1 MASVSRSLPSRASEP
16 SITGSG
22 RRVRGVAVRRQQIL
36 KDGQFGF
43 LMVFPALVLLALIV
57 VFPAVYVLVLSLFRD
72 SRGAGIWTGL
82 GNYRTILFND
92 SKFWPYLLNSMK
104 YVVFGVGSAFVVG
117 LIVALSLNAIRKF
130 KGMARVFAL
139 WAWAV
144 PPVIASLMWKW
155 LLNDTNGA
163 INHLL
168 MALRL
173 IKNPVAWLSLPWGTM
188 FILSQVH
195 SWTTVPFIMVI
206 LLAGLQTIA
215 PELYEVAS
223 IDGAGSFHKF
233 RVITFP
239 LLKTSILTSVMLS
252 SIFAFRTFDIVF
264 TLTGGGPGETTEM
277 LVTYV
282 YNRAFVSMKL
292 GYAAALSVI
301 MVLISMI
308 MVAFFVKL
316 IPTEDIS

>member
-1 MASVSRSLPSRASEP
+1 MRAKAG
-16 SITGSG
+16 TAHQ
-22 RRVRGVAVRRQQIL
+22 VL
-36 KDGQFGF
+36 KDSHFGF
-43 LMVFPALVLLALIV
+43 LMVLPALMLLALIV
-57 VFPAVYVLVLSLFRD
+57 VFPVIYVIVLSLFRET
-72 SRGAGIWTGL
+72 GATSVWVGL
-82 GNYRTILFND
+82 GNYGRILFD
-92 SKFWPYLLNSMK
+92 DPKFWPFLKNSLE
-104 YVVFGVGSAFVVG
+104 YVLFGIGSAF
-117 LIVALSLNAIRKF
+117 LIGMLVALSLNAINRL
-130 KGMARVFAL
+130 KGLSRVMAL

-163 INHLL
+163 INSLL
-168 MALRL
+168 MHLHLMRS
-173 IKNPVAWLSLPWGTM
+173 PVPWLSLAHGTM
-188 FILSQVH
+188 LVLSQVH
-195 SWTTVPFIMVI
+195 AWTTIPFIMVI

-223 IDGAGSFHKF
+223 IDGAGGFAKF

-239 LLKTSILTSVMLS
+239 LLKPSILTSVMIS

-264 TLTGGGPGETTEM
+264 TLTRGGPGESTQM

-282 YNRAFVSMKL
+282 YDTAFVSMKL

-301 MVLISMI
+301 MVVISML

-316 IPTEDIS
+316 IPAPDANA

>member
-1 MASVSRSLPSRASEP
+1 MPWRAGEP
-16 SITGSG
+16 SPAGSG
-22 RRVRGVAVRRQQIL
+22 RRQGRGVAVRKQQIL

-43 LMVFPALVLLALIV
+43 LMVLPALVLLGLIV

-72 SRGAGIWTGL
+72 AGATGVWTGL
-82 GNYRTILFND
+82 GNYSRLLFKD
-92 SKFWPYLLNSMK
+92 TKFWPYLLNSMK

-117 LIVALSLNAIRKF
+117 LIVALSLNAIRRF
-130 KGMARVFAL
+130 KAAARVFAL

-163 INHLL
+163 INHIL
-168 MALRL
+168 MALGL
-173 IKNPVAWLSLPWGTM
+173 MKNPVAWLSLPWGTM

-206 LLAGLQTIA
+206 LLAGLQTIP

-223 IDGAGSFHKF
+223 IDGAGSLQKL
-233 RVITFP
+233 RIITFP
-239 LLKTSILTSVMLS
+239 LLRGSILTSVMLS

-282 YNRAFVSMKL
+282 YSTAFVSMKL
-292 GYAAALSVI
+292 GYAAAMSVI
-301 MVLISMI
+301 MVVISMI
-308 MVAFFVKL
+308 MVALFVKL
-316 IPTEDIS
+316 IPTKDVS

>member
-1 MASVSRSLPSRASEP
+1 M
-16 SITGSG
+16 
-22 RRVRGVAVRRQQIL
+22 RVRSVAMRREQFL
-36 KDGQFGF
+36 SDGQFGF
-43 LMVFPALVLLALIV
+43 FLVLPALVLLALIV

-72 SRGAGIWTGL
+72 QGAAGVWGGL
-82 GNYRTILFND
+82 YNYRTILFKD
-92 SKFWPYLLNSMK
+92 PKFWPYLLNSMK

-168 MALRL
+168 MAIGLV
-173 IKNPVAWLSLPWGTM
+173 KNPVAWLSLPWGTM

-206 LLAGLQTIA
+206 LLAGLQTIV

-223 IDGAGSFHKF
+223 IDGAGSFQKF

-239 LLKTSILTSVMLS
+239 LLKGSILTSVMLS

-292 GYAAALSVI
+292 GYAAALSVL

-308 MVAFFVKL
+308 MVAVFVKA

>member
-1 MASVSRSLPSRASEP
+1 MAE
-16 SITGSG
+16 
-22 RRVRGVAVRRQQIL
+22 RRKQQIL

-43 LMVFPALVLLALIV
+43 LMVLPALVLLTLIV
-57 VFPAVYVLVLSLFRD
+57 IFPVVYVLILSLIDD
-72 SRGAGIWTGL
+72 SGATGVWTGL
-82 GNYRTILFND
+82 ANYRKLLFED
-92 SKFWPYLLNSMK
+92 SKFWPYFLNSMK

-117 LIVALSLNAIRKF
+117 LMVALSLNAIKKL
-130 KGMARVFAL
+130 KGTARMFAL

-163 INHLL
+163 INYVL
-168 MALRL
+168 MAIGLL
-173 IKNPVAWLSLPWGTM
+173 KNPVAWLSLPWGTM
-188 FILSQVH
+188 LILSQVH

-206 LLAGLQTIA
+206 LLAGLQTIS

-252 SIFAFRTFDIVF
+252 AIFAFRTFDIVF
-264 TLTGGGPGETTEM
+264 TLTSGGPGESTEM

-282 YNRAFVSMKL
+282 YNTAFVSMKL

-301 MVLISMI
+301 MVLISML
-308 MVAFFVKL
+308 MVVLFVKL
-316 IPTEDIS
+316 IPTDDIS